1 MPTKFPGIALGVWFN
16 LSISKN
22 AALIRNFSN
31 QEKKNKN
38 LHLPEKSV
46 EVLCTENFSRV
57 ILKWTRVYH
66 ILPLG
71 FPRPLLGYGEIGLHH
86 LNSKEKA
93 MN

>member
-16 LSISKN
+16 LGISKN

-31 QEKKNKN
+31 QEKKN

-46 EVLCTENFSRV
+46 EVLCTEDFSRV
-57 ILKWTRVYH
+57 ILKRTRVYLV
-66 ILPLG
+66 LPLG
-71 FPRPLLGYGEIGLHH
+71 LPRPLLGYGEIGLHH